1 LSLKD
6 KYGDAGI
13 VGAVILQ
20 FSGDTAEID
29 TFLLSCRVIGRGV
42 ETAFLS
48 CVIDAVRLRKVE
60 IVRGEYLPTSKNQQV
75 SGFYSKCGFDEKL
88 RLNIMDSSVDAP
100 AYFLSVIFD

>member
-1 LSLKD
+1 M
-6 KYGDAGI
+6 I

-20 FSGDTAEID
+20 SSGNTAVID

-42 ETAFLS
+42 ENAFLS
-48 CVIDAVRLRKVE
+48 CAIKAARLRKVE
-60 IVRGEYLPTSKNQQV
+60 IIQGEYIPTSKNQQV
-75 SGFYSKCGFDEKL
+75 SGFYSRCGFDEKL